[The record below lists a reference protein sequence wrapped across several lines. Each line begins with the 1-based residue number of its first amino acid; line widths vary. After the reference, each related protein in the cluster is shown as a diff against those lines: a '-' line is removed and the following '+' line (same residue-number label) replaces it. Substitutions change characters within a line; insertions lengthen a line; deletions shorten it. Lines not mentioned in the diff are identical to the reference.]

1 LAFGD
6 NLGGIVAGLTIPE
19 GFRATTIKSKTTSFT
34 PVRPGGEPHCR
45 AHIVGRRTVVKD

>member
-19 GFRATTIKSKTTSFT
+19 GFRATTIKSKKTTSFT
-34 PVRPGGEPHCR
+34 RVRPAGYRIAVPILSGGAR
-45 AHIVGRRTVVKD
+45 